1 MNLVLCARLPT
12 NGWQIRTAY
21 LPVTGKMYEELAA
34 NEVGLD
40 ISGCSYVNPAGKS
53 SQPQKGKNDFGRI
66 GYNGPCPP
74 PGKAHKYFFKVYALD
89 ITLDLKSGAT
99 EFQLEAAMSRHILAQ
114 GEMIGKYGR

>member
-40 ISGCSYVNPAGKS
+40 ISGCSYVNPADKS
-53 SQPQKGKNDFGRI
+53 SPRRARTTLAGS
-66 GYNGPCPP
+66 
-74 PGKAHKYFFKVYALD
+74 A
-89 ITLDLKSGAT
+89 ITDPARRL
-99 EFQLEAAMSRHILAQ
+99 AMHTSISSRYMPWISHST
-114 GEMIGKYGR
+114 